1 MKNKKSLALLLA
13 VVLLLTQ
20 FSMLGVSAAGTAL
33 AGRTDFEMGVAIHR
47 PNGYDAYTQP
57 YNAVLD
63 AAALGSSLIRTDAE
77 SDDFDADFAY
87 IANKNGMDV
96 MFVTSIDL
104 TLSGK
109 TSLTQEEYD
118 KVYNKFYNKATALKD
133 YDAYIQIDNELDN
146 IYYKGSGL
154 LTDGTDASRY
164 NSVVGVA
171 LAINAA
177 NKAVKDANAANG
189 SNIKTIVNFSYN
201 HYGFFK
207 ALNNVKIDAS
217 NVLTTTTSSNYIK
230 ADFDI
235 IGWDYYSNMADD
247 VSYSSILSDLK
258 SEFNKKIIV
267 CESNLTPTGKNSN
280 DTIKYAKDAA
290 WLENFV
296 TACYKDNS
304 VIGFVAYELYDQSK
318 LEISSFNKEAH
329 FGLIDKDGNK
339 KATYNTLCALYGGS
353 GVVAERNIPAKPEL
367 DFADV
372 EISKEG
378 VSTAW
383 PSSYSKAADR
393 LSINLTASPIDLSE
407 VSYFEFD
414 LYIEDYETFKAAVE
428 DKRINFALSN
438 SVIKT
443 STRIRFDFEDQITKS
458 GWNHISIKVGSNWQC
473 DTGFSYKDVQWAMIF
488 FQDGGSDYNPIAGQK
503 VALANI
509 CGLKEEIDRA
519 PAWPEYEHIKASEGV
534 KDFWSK
540 YDNTGKNF
548 EFSFPEPVDIKISDS
563 GEIRYYDQVEFD
575 IYIKDYDVFKAAAEG
590 HELHFRIGYQ
600 ASSGEW
606 QYADMDIQNKI
617 THSGW
622 NHISAIWTVAANAEY
637 NSNDFTDR
645 HNGDGGKNFNP
656 AKNKVSYVKMYW
668 NSNTSATVNEE
679 FRNTQV
685 RITNICF
692 SKAEAN
698 RIPEWPEY
706 EHVQA
711 LKTFNKNF
719 WGGDKAAS
727 RNFIV
732 TGLSPINMEDTHHVE
747 FDIFVNNLESYM
759 NGLEGKDIFFR
770 FGDSNDSYI
779 DVKIDKSKI
788 TKSGWNHV
796 VLVWVDSS
804 VDSNTNRHSITYS
817 SKTPGKIDLKNIT
830 WVKFYCNGVVDYQT
844 TRRTRMSNI
853 CFTKKEIDRIPAWPE
868 YDNVELLKN
877 TKADYWGS
885 TPGNENFYVVNLG
898 PINVEKTDQV
908 EFDIFVEN
916 YDSYKSGLS
925 GKDIFLRFGSAGSNY
940 VDVKIDKDQITKSG
954 WNHIKLVWVSN
965 DVNPDTDRFSATGTV
980 DFKNITWLKF
990 YCTSSVQWDVTKK
1003 TRMANV
1009 CFTNSNPDA
1018 KPEIEIPSEVMENK
1032 FDFIGAELK
1041 AIDFDVE
1048 GFSTEFFELG
1058 DTLNISGDSMM
1069 LELDV
1074 FVINSATKEF
1084 GIELYDSNY
1093 NSAVYNF
1100 NGLTDGWNRLAIR
1113 LSDCK
1118 DTEGQPSVIDFS
1130 DILAFRFKGAVN
1142 ASVTISN
1149 FYAAHYVKGDGNRDG
1164 LCDIRDLV
1172 GMKNYSV
1179 NMAVSET
1186 IVGNKVA
1193 MDVIGGDYDV
1203 SADDLTEFTKYLLT
1217 DMWS

>member
-1 MKNKKSLALLLA
+1 MKNKKLLALLLA

-20 FSMLGVSAAGTAL
+20 FSMLGVNAATTAL
-33 AGRTDFEMGVAIHR
+33 TGRTDFLMGVAIHR
-47 PNGYDAYTQP
+47 PNGYETYKEP
-57 YNAVLD
+57 YKAILD
-63 AAALGSSLIRTDAE
+63 AKALGSSLIRTDAE

-87 IANKNGMDV
+87 IADKNDMDV

-207 ALNNVKIDAS
+207 ALKNVKIDAS
-217 NVLTTTTSSNYIK
+217 NVLTTTASSNYLT
-230 ADFDI
+230 ADWDI

-247 VSYSSILSDLK
+247 ASYSSILSGLESNFD
-258 SEFNKKIIV
+258 KKIIV
-267 CESNLTPTGKNSN
+267 CESNLTPTGKNS
-280 DTIKYAKDAA
+280 DGSISYAKDVA
-290 WLENFV
+290 WLETFV
-296 TACYKDNS
+296 NACYQNNN

-318 LEISSFNKEAH
+318 LEGSTFNKEAH

-339 KATYNTLCALYGGS
+339 KDTYNTLCTLYGGT
-353 GVVAERNIPAKPEL
+353 GVVADRTIPANPEL
-367 DFADV
+367 DFADI

-378 VSTAW
+378 VSTTW
-383 PSSYSKAADR
+383 PSSYSKTRDR
-393 LSINLTASPIDLSE
+393 LVINLTESPIDLSE

-414 LYIEDYETFKAAVE
+414 LYIEDYESFKASVE
-428 DKRINFALSN
+428 GKRINFVLAS
-438 SVIKT
+438 SDSKT
-443 STRIRFDFEDQITKS
+443 KTCVRFDIEDQITKS
-458 GWNHISIKVGSNWQC
+458 GWNHISLKPEDRWNVDSQLTYKTIK
-473 DTGFSYKDVQWAMIF
+473 WAMIN
-488 FQDGGSDYNPIAGQK
+488 FQDGANEANPIAGQK
-503 VALANI
+503 VALVNV
-509 CGLKEEIDRA
+509 CGLKDEIDRT
-519 PAWPEYEHIKASEGV
+519 PAWPEYEHIKASEGK
-534 KDFWSK
+534 KDYWSR
-540 YDNTGKNF
+540 YSNTGNNF
-548 EFSFPEPVDIKISDS
+548 EFSFPEPVDIKIADS

-606 QYADMDIQNKI
+606 QYADMDIQSKI

-622 NHISAIWTVAANAEY
+622 NHVSAIWTVAANADY

-645 HNGDGGKNFNP
+645 HNGDGGKSFNP

-706 EHVQA
+706 EHVKA
-711 LKTFNKNF
+711 YKTFNKNF
-719 WGGDKAAS
+719 WGGDKSAS
-727 RNFIV
+727 KNFIV
-732 TGLSPINMEDTHHVE
+732 TGLSPINMAETHQVE
-747 FDIFVNNLESYM
+747 FDLFVNDRDSYL
-759 NGLEGKDIFFR
+759 NGLSGKDIFFR

-779 DVKIDKSKI
+779 DVKIDKNQI
-788 TKSGWNHV
+788 TKSGWNHI

-817 SKTPGKIDLKNIT
+817 SNTPGKIDLEKIT
-830 WVKFYCNGVVDYQT
+830 WVKFYCNDSVHWET

-868 YDNVELLKN
+868 YDHIELLKN
-877 TKADYWGS
+877 TDANYWGS
-885 TPGNENFYVVNLG
+885 TPGNSNFYVDSLG
-898 PINVEKTDQV
+898 PINIENTDQV

-925 GKDIFLRFGSAGSNY
+925 GKDIFLRLGSAGSNY

-954 WNHIKLVWVSN
+954 WNHIKLVWVTS
-965 DVNPDTDRFSATGTV
+965 DINPDSDRHSVTGTV

-990 YCTSSVQWDVTKK
+990 HCTSSVDWQITKK
-1003 TRMANV
+1003 TRMANI
-1009 CFTNSNPDA
+1009 CFTSSEYE
-1018 KPEIEIPSEVMENK
+1018 PELEVPTEVMK
-1032 FDFIGAELK
+1032 DKMDFIGNTIKNVTFDAEGYSIIYGLNET
-1041 AIDFDVE
+1041 ID
-1048 GFSTEFFELG
+1048 
-1058 DTLNISGDSMM
+1058 ISGDNMM

-1074 FVINSATKEF
+1074 YIKNDDVSTLTVEVLDSNDCYAAYEF
-1084 GIELYDSNY
+1084 G
-1093 NSAVYNF
+1093 
-1100 NGLTDGWNRLAIR
+1100 GLTNGWNRLAIR
-1113 LSDCK
+1113 VSDYI
-1118 DTEGQPSVIDFS
+1118 DADDIDFS
-1130 DILAFRFKGAVN
+1130 DITTFDFVGEPKAEVAV
-1142 ASVTISN
+1142 AN
-1149 FYAAHYVKGDGNRDG
+1149 FYAASYVEGDANRDG
-1164 LCDIRDLV
+1164 IMNLIDLIH
-1172 GMKNYSV
+1172 MKKYTANIPST
-1179 NMAVSET
+1179 SG
-1186 IVGNKVA
+1186 IVGNIVA
-1193 MDVIGGDYDV
+1193 MDLSGNDYIIDSTDL
-1203 SADDLTEFTKYLLT
+1203 SALKISILNAQ
-1217 DMWS
+1217 